1 VGWPYSKDISIVRE
15 HFGIH
20 FSELI
25 PGKKVYISRIGDSR
39 SPTFELELIHLLE
52 TNGWKIINTSKMT
65 LAEQI
70 AEVSSSE
77 VLAGIHGAGLSGVN
91 WMSPGT
97 RLIEIGTD
105 RFVRC
110 FQRLAILNEIEYS
123 RINYKNELDGLNIVV
138 RELKNLGFLEI

>member
-1 VGWPYSKDISIVRE
+1 
-15 HFGIH
+15 
-20 FSELI
+20 
-25 PGKKVYISRIGDSR
+25 
-39 SPTFELELIHLLE
+39 
-52 TNGWKIINTSKMT
+52 MT

-123 RINYKNELDGLNIVV
+123 RINYKNDNLGLNRTIS
-138 RELKNLGFLEI
+138 ELENLGVL

>member
-1 VGWPYSKDISIVRE
+1 
-15 HFGIH
+15 
-20 FSELI
+20 
-25 PGKKVYISRIGDSR
+25 
-39 SPTFELELIHLLE
+39 
-52 TNGWKIINTSKMT
+52 MT

-70 AEVSSSE
+70 AEVSSAE
-77 VLAGIHGAGLSGVN
+77 VLAGIHGAGLSGAN